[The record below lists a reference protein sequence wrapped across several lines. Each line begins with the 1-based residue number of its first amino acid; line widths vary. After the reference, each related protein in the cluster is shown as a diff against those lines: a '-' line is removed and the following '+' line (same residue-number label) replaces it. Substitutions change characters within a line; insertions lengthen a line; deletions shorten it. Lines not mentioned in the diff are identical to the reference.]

1 MPIQS
6 YHYLIII
13 FVSNTV
19 FIFNTLFFGHLIL
32 VPFLSIPEYVQTPIK
47 RSTADSV
54 VSKNT
59 QLYDTLIDC
68 NTIGQERV
76 NNARWSILNVLC
88 IQITEY
94 ILYTYSKIPQYR
106 VSRES
111 EMTRYWGGGWYSG
124 LGWPVLFF
132 ITIFEL
138 KRGKEWWHGI
148 RGGHGIRGQVLGFY
162 CMSIINI
169 YTIFIYTSIFVT

>member
-1 MPIQS
+1 MPNA
-6 YHYLIII
+6 YPKLPLFNYI
-13 FVSNTV
+13 FRVNTV

-111 EMTRYWGGGWYSG
+111 EMTRYWGGG
-124 LGWPVLFF
+124 
-132 ITIFEL
+132 
-138 KRGKEWWHGI
+138 GI
-148 RGGHGIRGQVLGFY
+148 RASGGLYCFY
-162 CMSIINI
+162 YNI
-169 YTIFIYTSIFVT
+169 